1 MTVLESNKLAN
12 WQTGKLE
19 TGNWKTGKLENWPT
33 GNWKTGQ
40 LATARNAFHPTFAFG
55 THRQKNYPPP
65 PSKTAQ
71 KSHVKPQFRLT
82 NTKQKT

>member
-1 MTVLESNKLAN
+1 MTVLESNKLA
-12 WQTGKLE
+12 
-19 TGNWKTGKLENWPT
+19 NWKTGKLENWPT
-33 GNWKTGQ
+33 GKLANWQLETGQ